1 VSTITDEKS
10 IGTTLLSR
18 VTCPHCWHKFPP
30 DETNWVSVHPDLRGD
45 ERLDQPGS
53 KESPRR
59 FLPTR
64 FNVEG
69 LALDVRGQVC
79 RETACP
85 HCHLSVTRASLE
97 LPPSI
102 VSIIGSPG
110 SGKSYFLASM
120 IWQARKTLS
129 GRFDLSFAD
138 ADLKTNAMV
147 NGYESDLFMQDDEDG
162 LMILAKTYMGGDLY
176 NEVYFENGR
185 AVNYSK
191 PFLFTVQPETF
202 HPYAAKL
209 SKSSRLLVLYDN
221 AGEHFQPESNRPD
234 QPGTEHLAHAQ
245 VLFFLFDPT
254 QHPQFRRA
262 CRSFSTD
269 PQLTDPSKVN
279 SQHILLNEAGSRIR
293 QWTGLSHTQKD
304 KRPLVVIVTK
314 YDVWAPMLSSL
325 LPRELSLD
333 EIVFRSRQGLCG
345 LRVEE
350 LARVSKIVERF
361 LREHTPEIVTAA
373 NALSEEVV
381 FVPVSSLGTS
391 PVKHPDPAKQNGFYV
406 RTGSIKPQ
414 WAEVPLLYALHRTS
428 KGLVPG
434 LKAKT

>member
-1 VSTITDEKS
+1 MSTIHEENTPS
-10 IGTTLLSR
+10 TTLLSR

-30 DETNWVSVHPDLRGD
+30 DETKWVSVHQDLKGD
-45 ERLDQPGS
+45 ERLDASGS

-59 FLPTR
+59 FFPTR

-69 LALDVRGQVC
+69 LALDVRGQIC

-120 IWQARKTLS
+120 LWQARKTLS
-129 GRFDLSFAD
+129 GKFDLSFAD
-138 ADLKTNAMV
+138 ADLNLNAMV
-147 NGYESDLFMQDDEDG
+147 NGYESLLFMQDEEDG
-162 LMILAKTYMGGDLY
+162 LIQIAKTQEAGDLY
-176 NEVYFENGR
+176 DAVYFENSR
-185 AVNYSK
+185 KVNYAK
-191 PFLFTVQPETF
+191 PFLFTVKPESF

-209 SKSSRLLVLYDN
+209 TKSSRLLVLYDN
-221 AGEHFQPESNRPD
+221 AGEHFSPDKNHPD
-234 QPGTEHLAHAQ
+234 QPGTGHLEHAQ

-254 QHPQFRRA
+254 QHPQFRRE
-262 CRSFSTD
+262 CRKFSTD
-269 PQLTDPSKVN
+269 PQLTDSTKVN
-279 SQHILLNEAGSRIR
+279 SQHILLNEAGSRVR

-314 YDVWAPMLSSL
+314 YDVWGPMLSSL
-325 LPRELSLD
+325 LPKELSLD
-333 EIVFRSRQGLCG
+333 SVVFRSRQGISG
-345 LRVEE
+345 LRIEE

-373 NALSEEVV
+373 HALSEEVV
-381 FVPVSSLGTS
+381 FVPVSSIGTS
-391 PVKHPDPAKQNGFYV
+391 PVTHPDPDKKGGFYV
-406 RTGSIKPQ
+406 RSGSIKPQ

-428 KGLVPG
+428 KGLIPG
-434 LKAKT
+434 LKAKS